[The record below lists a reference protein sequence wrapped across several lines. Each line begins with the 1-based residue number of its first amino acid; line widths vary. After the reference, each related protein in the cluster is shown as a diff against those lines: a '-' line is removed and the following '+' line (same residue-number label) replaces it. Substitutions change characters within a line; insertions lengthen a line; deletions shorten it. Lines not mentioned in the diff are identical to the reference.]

1 MSRPEPTEEELRAAL
16 EEQMREL
23 RVEDVVLQSIVTL
36 VNLGGRRLGLAGDP
50 AERDLGQARVAIEAT
65 RALLPVVPSEQAA
78 PIRDALSQLQLAY
91 AREAQRGGEPAA
103 PREQGAQ
110 AAGAEAPAPEQEPSP
125 RPSPAE
131 EAERAKARARIW
143 TPPGTG

>member
-1 MSRPEPTEEELRAAL
+1 MSRQPTEEELRAAL
-16 EEQMREL
+16 EQQMREL

-50 AERDLGQARVAIEAT
+50 AERDLVQARVAIEAT

-103 PREQGAQ
+103 GPEQAAQ
-110 AAGAEAPAPEQEPSP
+110 APGPEAPAPQQG
-125 RPSPAE
+125 PSPAE
-131 EAERAKARARIW
+131 EAERAKARAKIW